1 MKFDALFT
9 NSALPVHWAMLQV
22 AGITALVVAIC
33 LGAIVLVRRVFI
45 AGRREN
51 SDPEDPVNTGAPGH
65 FSRQTRTSLVI
76 FAVICTNRFLIPEV
90 AAFRP
95 VSENTV
101 TALQVCTILSFS
113 WMLMRLAR
121 GARMWLD
128 ERFDVS
134 MPDNLR
140 SRRVRTQTSF
150 IEKIFD
156 MAVVVIT
163 TAVVLAQFESGRKL
177 STGLLASAGVA
188 SLVIGFAAQRT
199 LANLLAGFQIAFT
212 SPIRIDDAVVV
223 EDEWG
228 WIEEISL
235 TYVVVR
241 VWDRRRLIL
250 PITYF
255 VEKPFQNWTRKS
267 GQILGSVFLEVAAQ
281 TPFEPLN
288 QELNRLLDENKLWD
302 GDARVLQVVEMKERC
317 VQLRALMTAR
327 SSPECWDLRCAVR
340 RGLIEFLV
348 REYPD
353 CLPTTRVSMTGAAN
367 QSLRGDRQLED
378 DHSQNEPRP
387 PMDSWIAP
395 SQTGSEKVT

>member
-9 NSALPVHWAMLQV
+9 NSALPVHWAILQV
-22 AGITALVVAIC
+22 FIITALVVGIC
-33 LGAIVLVRRVFI
+33 LGAIVLMRRIFQ
-45 AGRREN
+45 AGRGSS
-51 SDPEDPVNTGAPGH
+51 SDLEGPVKTDAPGH

-76 FAVICTNRFLIPEV
+76 FAVICTNRILIPEV
-90 AAFRP
+90 AAFRK

-163 TAVVLAQFESGRKL
+163 TAVVLGQFESGRKL

-267 GQILGSVFLEVAAQ
+267 GQILGSVFLEVAPQ

-288 QELNRLLDENKLWD
+288 QELNRLLDENRLWD

-353 CLPTTRVSMTGAAN
+353 CLPTTRVSVLGAAS
-367 QSLRGDRQLED
+367 QISTGDRQAESNRLE
-378 DHSQNEPRP
+378 SEPRP

-395 SQTGSEKVT
+395 SQTGSEKLT